1 MAKSSQRPNRGMMST
16 FMGAGRCRFG
26 AVAGWPLMSLFFDA
40 AWFDAKLAA
49 RNLDRAALAIAAG
62 IDRGELHGI
71 FTNERAPTLEEMES
85 FARVLETDL
94 LEITLRSGVAERAP
108 AGADTADRIESIE
121 ARLKAIDDWLAE
133 FEQKKASG

>member
-1 MAKSSQRPNRGMMST
+1 
-16 FMGAGRCRFG
+16 
-26 AVAGWPLMSLFFDA
+26 MSLFFDA

-62 IDRGELHGI
+62 IDRMELHGI

-94 LEITLRSGVAERAP
+94 LEITLRSGVAERTP
-108 AGADTADRIESIE
+108 ASLDASDRIESIE

-133 FEQKKASG
+133 FEQQKKAQG